1 MRKLKYLFLLTI
13 FMVTKSFSQVY
24 NLKLTETTG
33 KYKSINEG
41 KQLDT
46 TKIDYIDYDNDVSNF
61 TLAFELI

>member
-24 NLKLTETTG
+24 NLKLTETTR

>member
-1 MRKLKYLFLLTI
+1 
-13 FMVTKSFSQVY
+13 MVTKSFSQVY